1 MSNRHRDG
9 DCQRYRVAISA
20 QLDGEDAGLEG
31 AGLERHLASCA
42 GCRHFAA
49 EAADLKES
57 VRASAEEPAPDLTRA
72 ILTAIGAE
80 HRRPR
85 WDPAALRAGLAAV
98 GVVQLL
104 LAVPGLWAG
113 IKGTPVHVARE
124 LGSFDLALAVGFLF
138 AAWRPLRAYGMVPLV
153 AALVAGLAVTTS
165 IDVIEGRT
173 LVSTE
178 AIHLL
183 DASGL
188 GLLWALARTV
198 TTSER
203 PPLAGRP
210 RLVSG

>member
-1 MSNRHRDG
+1 MSNRHRNG
-9 DCQRYRVAISA
+9 ECQRYRVAISA
-20 QLDGEDAGLEG
+20 QLDGEDAGLER

-49 EAADLKES
+49 EATGLQEA
-57 VRASAEEPAPDLTRA
+57 VRVAASEATPDLTRA

-80 HRRPR
+80 QRRPR

-104 LAVPGLWAG
+104 LAVPDLWAG
-113 IKGTPVHVARE
+113 IKGTPLHVARE
-124 LGSFDLALAVGFLF
+124 LASFDLALAVGFLF

-165 IDVIEGRT
+165 VDVMEGRT
-173 LVSTE
+173 LVTTE
-178 AIHLL
+178 AIHLT
-183 DASGL
+183 DVIGL
-188 GLLWALARTV
+188 ALLWALARIAP
-198 TTSER
+198 TSEG
-203 PPLAGRP
+203 PPLGGRP